1 MKKTSVKAFLT
12 AFILTAFILS
22 GLPVGACTLWGAT
35 GNKTKDG
42 MTLVA
47 KNRDWKPDNHT
58 KIEIVSPEDGYK
70 YLSLTSDSEGSG
82 GIKGGINKEGL
93 VIVSATAVTVEETDL
108 GKEGLNKQALAY
120 YNTVDSV
127 LADKELLS
135 NINPGYFLL
144 GDKKKIAVIEVA
156 PDGEFSVD
164 ETDNG
169 YLCHTNHYAHKEFLE
184 YNEKDNEGSE
194 TRLNRIEELLA
205 LPGKLLTMDDFI
217 TFSEDQNDGPDY
229 SIWRTGS
236 NPEQSRTLATWI
248 VAIPENDSPELYV
261 KFANPE
267 EEEKTSTIKLDSAFW
282 AKESI

>member
-1 MKKTSVKAFLT
+1 MCKKYIKVFLT
-12 AFILTAFILS
+12 IFILCGLILS
-22 GLPVGACTLWGAT
+22 GLPLKACTLWGAT

-42 MTLVA
+42 ITLVA
-47 KNRDWKPDNHT
+47 KNRDWKADNNT
-58 KIEIVSPEDGYK
+58 KIEIVTPEEGYK

-82 GIKGGINKEGL
+82 GIKGGINNEGL
-93 VIVSATAVTVEETDL
+93 VIVSATAVTVDETDL

-120 YNTVDSV
+120 YNTVDSI
-127 LADKELLS
+127 LNDKNLLS

-156 PDGEFSVD
+156 PDGQYSVD

-169 YLCHTNHYAHKEFLE
+169 YLCHTNHYFHEEFLD
-184 YNEKDNEGSE
+184 YNETGYEGSE

-205 LPGKLLTMDDFI
+205 VPGKLLTMKDFI
-217 TFSEDQNDGPDY
+217 TFSEDQNDGPDN

-236 NPEQSRTLATWI
+236 EPERARTLASWI
-248 VAIPENDSPELYV
+248 VAIPKNSCPELYI
-261 KFANPE
+261 KFANPDE
-267 EEEKTSTIKLDSAFW
+267 EEQTSTLKLDNAFW